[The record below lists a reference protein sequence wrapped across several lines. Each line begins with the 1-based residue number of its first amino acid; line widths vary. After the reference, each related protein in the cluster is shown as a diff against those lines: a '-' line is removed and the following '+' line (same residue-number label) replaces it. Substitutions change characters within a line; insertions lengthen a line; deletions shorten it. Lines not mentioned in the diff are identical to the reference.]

1 MADAEIIAVGTE
13 LLSPQKVDTNS
24 LYLTDQLNALGV
36 EVVRKSIVGDERALL
51 TETIRTALS
60 RAQIV
65 ILTGGL
71 GPTEDDV
78 TRDAA
83 SAALDRRLIFNDDV
97 CNWLIE
103 RFKRFNRNMAENN
116 KRQAYILDG
125 ADILQNDWGT
135 APGQWIEHNG
145 AVVML
150 LPGPPRELKSIFPA
164 RCLPKLEQ
172 MLPAQVIR
180 TRFYRVAGMGESDL
194 DTLIAPVYTKYTNP
208 VTTILAA
215 ASDIQIHLRARC
227 ANAGEAEAL
236 LEEVGAP
243 IEALLGDRLYS
254 ADGAPL
260 ENVVGRLLKQRGA
273 ILAVAES
280 LTGGMIGQRITSI
293 AGSSDYFAGGF
304 LTYTNELKTKLLG
317 VPVDMIAQHTA
328 VSEPVALAMAEGARK
343 NAGAD
348 YGLSVTGYAGPAG
361 DQVGLVFI
369 GVADQNG
376 SEGFRYQ
383 FAADRDRIR
392 TLATNTALDRLR
404 RRLLAVSQ

>member
-227 ANAGEAEAL
+227 TNAGEAETL

-254 ADGAPL
+254 ADGAP
-260 ENVVGRLLKQRGA
+260 
-273 ILAVAES
+273 
-280 LTGGMIGQRITSI
+280 
-293 AGSSDYFAGGF
+293 
-304 LTYTNELKTKLLG
+304 
-317 VPVDMIAQHTA
+317 
-328 VSEPVALAMAEGARK
+328 
-343 NAGAD
+343 
-348 YGLSVTGYAGPAG
+348 
-361 DQVGLVFI
+361 
-369 GVADQNG
+369 
-376 SEGFRYQ
+376 
-383 FAADRDRIR
+383 
-392 TLATNTALDRLR
+392 
-404 RRLLAVSQ
+404 